1 MKLSEKIRKGDRR
14 SLARH
19 LRGLDDQTE
28 AAFQVQEDLRAHVKG
43 VRTIGLTGVPG
54 AGKSTLTDHLI
65 RRFRASGHRVAV
77 LAVDPSSP
85 FTGGAIL
92 GDRIRMM
99 ANRGDEGVFIRSI
112 ATRGALGGLAASVRE
127 MVDALDAAG
136 YDVVI
141 VETVGVGQDEID
153 IVHLAQTNVVLSL
166 PGSGDGVQ
174 AIKAG
179 LLEIADIFVVNKCD
193 RPGADQAVR
202 QLEFL
207 LELEGGSRNGWSVP
221 VLRTNGLMGDGL
233 EALHVQIG
241 LHEDFLEESGEGAKR
256 REGFM
261 KAALAECLRNEMN
274 RRIHQIMDQEGVD
287 SALERMRMQSQTP
300 RGAARDLLDT
310 LLRGGHA
317 SD

>member
-1 MKLSEKIRKGDRR
+1 MESVEQILQGNRR
-14 SLARH
+14 RLARH
-19 LRGLDDQTE
+19 LRGLDDQSE
-28 AAFQVQEDLRAHVKG
+28 DAFRVQEELRKHLKG
-43 VRTIGLTGVPG
+43 ARTIGLTGVPG
-54 AGKSTLTDHLI
+54 AGKSTLTDRLI
-65 RRFRASGHRVAV
+65 QMYRDEGKRVGV

-99 ANRGDEGVFIRSI
+99 ATHGDPGVFIRSI

-136 YDVVI
+136 YDI
-141 VETVGVGQDEID
+141 IIIETVGVGQDEID

-179 LLEIADIFVVNKCD
+179 LLEIADVFVVNKSD

-207 LELEGGSRNGWSVP
+207 LELERGQRGGWTVP
-221 VLRTNGLMGDGL
+221 VLRTNGLDGDGL
-233 EALHVQIG
+233 DVLFRQIREHW
-241 LHEDFLEESGEGAKR
+241 LFLDETGELQVRHQKSIR
-256 REGFM
+256 
-261 KAALAECLRNEMN
+261 AALSECLRHEMS
-274 RRIHQIMDQEGVD
+274 RRIHHLMKEADAQMSLDRIE
-287 SALERMRMQSQTP
+287 S
-300 RGAARDLLDT
+300 GA
-310 LLRGGHA
+310 LLRELRPV
-317 SD
+317 